1 MPAGYTNL
9 VGPYQS
15 QNATGSSHDMVPSS
29 HNYQKPL
36 IPNSSKRQEN
46 MKDLN
51 YLIKT
56 MEKFSKKKANQQQEK
71 ASVKEA
77 RFDAA

>member
-1 MPAGYTNL
+1 MHKAQAKTHRGGVPAGYTNL
-9 VGPYQS
+9 VGPYQT
-15 QNATGSSHDMVPSS
+15 QGGATGSSHGMVPSS

-56 MEKFSKKKANQQQEK
+56 MEKFSKKKAN
-71 ASVKEA
+71 
-77 RFDAA
+77 